1 MISETGRPD
10 GDVPPEGESASGDEV
25 SPDDVDARGTLF
37 FLGVYLMLLL
47 GMWGA
52 MYWIMVTR

>member
-1 MISETGRPD
+1 MANAPNEAD
-10 GDVPPEGESASGDEV
+10 DDVSAE
-25 SPDDVDARGTLF
+25 DVDARGTLF
-37 FLGVYLMLLL
+37 LLGVYLMLLF

>member
-1 MISETGRPD
+1 MSKDRDD
-10 GDVPPEGESASGDEV
+10 GDGEV

-37 FLGVYLMLLL
+37 FLGVYLMLLF

-52 MYWIMVTR
+52 MYWIMVSR

>member
-1 MISETGRPD
+1 MGNEPADPD
-10 GDVPPEGESASGDEV
+10 DEV
-25 SPDDVDARGTLF
+25 SADDVDARGTLF
-37 FLGVYLMLLL
+37 FLGVYLMLLF

>member
-1 MISETGRPD
+1 MSEPANREEAGLE
-10 GDVPPEGESASGDEV
+10 GDDV

-37 FLGVYLMLLL
+37 FLGVYLMLLF

-52 MYWIMVTR
+52 MYWIMVSR

>member
-1 MISETGRPD
+1 MANEPTDPD
-10 GDVPPEGESASGDEV
+10 DVSADDV
-25 SPDDVDARGTLF
+25 SAEDVDARGTLF
-37 FLGVYLMLLL
+37 FLGVYLMLLF